1 MHDRGEGLVFDGEGD
16 GLGDL
21 RKHVEVEQ
29 DGCEDAGGE
38 HVHTDCCQE
47 EEELRVGHIVR
58 IATHVA

>member
-1 MHDRGEGLVFDGEGD
+1 MVFDGEGD

-21 RKHVEVEQ
+21 RKHVDVEQ

-38 HVHTDCCQE
+38 HVHTYRCQE